1 MPRELRLV
9 PKDPTS
15 DPAGKPA
22 LSVVSRMAS
31 MGDPDPSLERELVK
45 RAASGDERAFRDL
58 VRLHEST
65 VAAVVTG
72 MLGPGD
78 DADDVGQETFIRL
91 LRSLPNFRGDA
102 ALKTFLVRIAMNAS
116 LDMIAKRK
124 RATRIISID
133 EPHQAFAESIVDVHE
148 LSDNESERTERVR
161 LVQQAVDQLD
171 GKHRAVV
178 VLRLLE
184 ERSTNEAA
192 SILGVP
198 PGTIMSRLTRALHK
212 LETILRPVIDR

>member
-9 PKDPTS
+9 PKDQTG
-15 DPAGKPA
+15 DPAGKPV
-22 LSVVSRMAS
+22 LGVVSRMDS
-31 MGDPDPSLERELVK
+31 IGDPDPSVERELVR

-58 VRLHEST
+58 VRPHEST

-91 LRSLPNFRGDA
+91 LKALPNFRGDA

-133 EPHQAFAESIVDVHE
+133 EPNRSFADSIVDRNAIT
-148 LSDNESERTERVR
+148 DESERTERVR

-184 ERSTNEAA
+184 ERSTNETA

-198 PGTIMSRLTRALHK
+198 PGTIMSRLTRALQK
-212 LETILRPVIDR
+212 LETVLRPVIDR